1 MHNNVEQLHRHE
13 SERSQIQDHIPYK
26 TIYVNFKD
34 RQTLVTLKGI
44 KATLGRGPK
53 GDYMIID
60 IFLCFVNTIKY
71 KRFIILTIMKYV
83 FQWQHIHSHY
93 YATITKIYLQ
103 NFLVIP
109 N

>member
-44 KATLGRGPK
+44 KATLGRGP
-53 GDYMIID
+53 
-60 IFLCFVNTIKY
+60 
-71 KRFIILTIMKYV
+71 RR
-83 FQWQHIHSHY
+83 
-93 YATITKIYLQ
+93 
-103 NFLVIP
+103 
-109 N
+109 